1 MSGFLLNMINRHQG
15 TVDKV
20 QPRIRSM
27 YEPEPAS
34 SVAKDTAFAS
44 TASEIVK
51 ESLSAGV
58 EMQSA
63 FSRPSNLGKS
73 APENPPS
80 THRSVTIVQ
89 PAQTDKSFST
99 TDLNSLDRN
108 RIDSMNEQ
116 IQSVLERLGQKSKPT
131 ESFNSPNGLQNSVL
145 SGGASDQNTSKV
157 VLNETGLP
165 NSIEETLGRLT
176 SQINNAGEGKR
187 GLQDHAHTLLAN
199 AMKTEAD
206 PVKIVPTQPERKG
219 EQSTEPLNQSIN
231 HQAQTVNTPINS
243 QDGAFQIPAWLTGMQ
258 AELNN
263 RWREINAQ
271 SKAEPVINVTIG
283 RVEVRAVNAES
294 AKPSPAHA
302 KPRGVLSLDDYLKQR
317 ENKGRT

>member
-27 YEPEPAS
+27 YEPEPIS
-34 SVAKDTAFAS
+34 SVPMDTAFAS
-44 TASEIVK
+44 TANEIVK
-51 ESLSAGV
+51 ESGNTEV
-58 EMQSA
+58 EMQFA
-63 FSRPSNLGKS
+63 FSKSSNSEKS
-73 APENPPS
+73 TPVNPPS
-80 THRSVTIVQ
+80 APLSDMLQQSALQYEGLGVSEPNSRESNRL
-89 PAQTDKSFST
+89 
-99 TDLNSLDRN
+99 DL
-108 RIDSMNEQ
+108 MHEQ
-116 IQSVLERLGQKSKPT
+116 IQSVLERLGQKSEPS
-131 ESFNSPNGLQNSVL
+131 ESFNSPNGLQNSVS
-145 SGGASDQNTSKV
+145 SGGASHQNTSKV

-187 GLQDHAHTLLAN
+187 GLQDHAHTLPAN

-206 PVKIVPTQPERKG
+206 PVKILPTQPERKS

-243 QDGAFQIPAWLTGMQ
+243 QGGAFEIPAWLTSMQ

-263 RWREINAQ
+263 RWKEINTHSQ
-271 SKAEPVINVTIG
+271 AESVINVTIG

-317 ENKGRT
+317 ENKGRA